1 MYHLRGLNG
10 SLLGNEEVAMITK
23 EAFMDIVA
31 LHRQGHSIRF
41 IAKKLGM
48 HRNTVKKFIEAAAS
62 LRMSA
67 ASEASASWLRLY
79 ASSWTGSAR
88 TTTGQLGI

>member
-1 MYHLRGLNG
+1 
-10 SLLGNEEVAMITK
+10 MITE

-48 HRNTVKKFIEAAAS
+48 HRNTVKKFIRKAPP
-62 LRMSA
+62 
-67 ASEASASWLRLY
+67 
-79 ASSWTGSAR
+79 
-88 TTTGQLGI
+88 